1 MGLHME
7 MAEKRADRLGSHT
20 AFEAEYKQRGHDQAD
35 EPGAA
40 GFRFP
45 KPRLRVAISAI
56 PGLEVAMHAAFGK
69 PGAIRPVPDALLA
82 VFTNRVEND
91 NALSPQSHRVG
102 PSCEERRNSCL
113 NSLSQSTG
121 PMPDCPALNGSPI
134 NLFRQVREP
143 ERPNPKALEK
153 AGPY

>member
-7 MAEKRADRLGSHT
+7 IAEKRPERLGSHA
-20 AFEAEYKQRGHDQAD
+20 AFEAEHEQRGHDPAD

-40 GFRFP
+40 GFGFP

-69 PGAIRPVPDALLA
+69 PSAIRQAPDALLT

-102 PSCEERRNSCL
+102 PSCEERRNS
-113 NSLSQSTG
+113 G
-121 PMPDCPALNGSPI
+121 
-134 NLFRQVREP
+134 
-143 ERPNPKALEK
+143 
-153 AGPY
+153 

>member
-7 MAEKRADRLGSHT
+7 LREKHADRLGSQT
-20 AFEAEYKQRGHDQAD
+20 AFQAASKQRGHGHAD

-69 PGAIRPVPDALLA
+69 PGAIRHAPDALLA
-82 VFTNRVEND
+82 MFTNRVEND
-91 NALSPQSHRVG
+91 DALGPQSHRVG
-102 PSCEERRNSCL
+102 PSSEGWLKS
-113 NSLSQSTG
+113 
-121 PMPDCPALNGSPI
+121 
-134 NLFRQVREP
+134 
-143 ERPNPKALEK
+143 
-153 AGPY
+153 

>member
-7 MAEKRADRLGSHT
+7 MAEKLTDRLGSHP
-20 AFEAEYKQRGHDQAD
+20 AFEAEHKQRGHDQAD
-35 EPGAA
+35 EPGTPC
-40 GFRFP
+40 FRFP

-69 PGAIRPVPDALLA
+69 PGSLRQAPDALLA

-121 PMPDCPALNGSPI
+121 PMPDCPALNGSPKFAI
-134 NLFRQVREP
+134 ASMGFLSE
-143 ERPNPKALEK
+143 AI
-153 AGPY
+153 

>member
-7 MAEKRADRLGSHT
+7 MAEKLTDRLGAHT

-40 GFRFP
+40 GLRFP

-69 PGAIRPVPDALLA
+69 PGAIRQAPDALLT
-82 VFTNRVEND
+82 VFMND
-91 NALSPQSHRVG
+91 RG
-102 PSCEERRNSCL
+102 REE
-113 NSLSQSTG
+113 STL
-121 PMPDCPALNGSPI
+121 PAL
-134 NLFRQVREP
+134 RTVR
-143 ERPNPKALEK
+143 
-153 AGPY
+153 